1 LAYFKKEKIF
11 CLLMA
16 SIPLVKILRSEN
28 RRKQNKDKN
37 INQRNKK
44 KNNQLTSDLHVQHPT
59 RRIFS

>member
-1 LAYFKKEKIF
+1 
-11 CLLMA
+11 MA